1 MTLSL
6 LSGVVVLDIGRLMP
20 SSIATFELAKLGADV
35 VKVEFPPDGDYL
47 RINPPH
53 IAGRGDMHL
62 DINRNKRSV
71 CLDPRSAA
79 GGRALRTLI
88 GRADVVVVAARPSS
102 LRPLSLD
109 GESCRAINPSLIH
122 CSISGYGAD
131 GPYSGLAA
139 HGLSSD
145 AAAGIVPIVVD
156 ADGRRVVAPDYISV
170 GPRAAGLHAALAI
183 TASLYERHDSGGAG
197 RDIDV
202 AQWDS
207 ALAWNYRNLDQYA
220 NTGERIPSYLE
231 LGFRYALY
239 ATSDGKEVLLAAPEP
254 RIWRRFCEV
263 VGRPELAALAGDG
276 VIEFEEDPVG
286 RAELE
291 AIFRTRSQ
299 EEWIQLAARIGVPIA
314 PVIALESLP
323 TDPHVAHR
331 DMLVSGEHPLGGT
344 VSLTGHP
351 TKYRGDT
358 VAWTRAPELGEHTA
372 EVLRHVG
379 VSDEDVMRIVSG
391 EQDP

>member
-71 CLDPRSAA
+71 CLDPRSTA

-88 GRADVVVVAARPSS
+88 SSADVVVVAARPSS
-102 LRPLSLD
+102 LRPLGLD
-109 GESCRAINPSLIH
+109 GESCRALNPSIIH

-183 TASLYERHDSGGAG
+183 TASLYERSASGGAG

-207 ALAWNYRNLDQYA
+207 AMAWNYRNLDQYA

-231 LGFRYALY
+231 LGFRYSLY

-254 RIWRRFCEV
+254 RIWRRFCEA
-263 VGRPELAALAGDG
+263 VGRPDLAALAGDG
-276 VIEFEEDPVG
+276 VIEFEDDPLG
-286 RAELE
+286 RSELV
-291 AIFRTRSQ
+291 AIFRTKSQ
-299 EEWIQLAARIGVPIA
+299 AEWIEFATQTGIPIA

-323 TDPHVAHR
+323 ADPHVAHR
-331 DMLVSGEHPLGGT
+331 HMLVRGEHPLGGS

-351 TKYRGDT
+351 TKYLGDSVT
-358 VAWTRAPELGEHTA
+358 WTRAPELGEHTA
-372 EVLRHVG
+372 EVLHQVG
-379 VSDEDVMRIVSG
+379 VSDEDMVQIMSG
-391 EQDP
+391 GRDS